1 MVEEQLYLRLAY
13 IWIGMVQNKDMN
25 TEKKALIKV
34 NMITDQPG
42 RALLLFALP
51 MILGNLFQ
59 QFYNIM
65 DSVVVGRF
73 VGEEALASVG
83 ASYSITNV
91 FIAIAIGGG
100 IGSSVV
106 VSQFLGAKQT
116 GNMKTAISTTLI
128 NFLTLG
134 VILGVLGLGLNEQI
148 LAWMNTPDNVFHDAS
163 IYLSIYFMGLPF
175 LFMYNVQA
183 AVYQSLGDSVT
194 PLCLLIFSS
203 VLNIVLDLLFVLQF
217 GMGVMGVAVATLIAQ
232 GISAVISFC
241 LLVKRLRSYE
251 ASEPFHYYDSK
262 MMVHML
268 RVAIPSTLQQSIVHI
283 GMLMVQSVVN
293 VFGSAVMAGFAAG
306 TRIESICIVPMLAI
320 GNAMSTF
327 TAQNIGAGQTERVK
341 KGYHSCCAMV
351 GIFALVICVIM
362 EGFGEIFIQ
371 SFLSAGGAEEAFR
384 TGMSYVR
391 FISFFYVFIGLK
403 ATTDGL
409 LRGAGDV
416 IVFTAANLVNLAI
429 RVTVAAVFAPIIGV
443 QAVWYAV
450 PIGWASNFIISF
462 FRYLNGRWGQVRLI
476 S

>member
-1 MVEEQLYLRLAY
+1 M
-13 IWIGMVQNKDMN
+13 K
-25 TEKKALIKV
+25 TEKKAV
-34 NMITDQPG
+34 NMITDSPG
-42 RALLLFALP
+42 RALLLFSLP

-65 DSVVVGRF
+65 DSIVVGRF

-106 VSQFLGAKQT
+106 VSQFLGARQI

-134 VILGVLGLGLNEQI
+134 LFFGGLGFAFNQQI
-148 LAWMNTPDNVFHDAS
+148 LTFMNTPENVFQDAS
-163 IYLSIYFMGLPF
+163 VYLSIYFVGLPF

-183 AVYQSLGDSVT
+183 SIFQSLGDSKT
-194 PLCLLIFSS
+194 PLYLLVFSS
-203 VLNIVLDLLFVLQF
+203 LLNIVLDLLFVLLF
-217 GMGVMGVAVATLIAQ
+217 CWGVAGVAVATLMAQ
-232 GISAVISFC
+232 GLSAVISF
-241 LLVKRLRSYE
+241 LILMNRLRSYE
-251 ASEPFHYYDSK
+251 RTEAFRFYDWG
-262 MMVHML
+262 MMLHML
-268 RVAIPSTLQQSIVHI
+268 RVAVPSTLQQSIVHV
-283 GMLMVQSVVN
+283 GMLLVQSVVN

-327 TAQNIGAGQTERVK
+327 TAQNMGAEDTSRVK
-341 KGYHSCCAMV
+341 KGYRCCCGMV
-351 GIFALVICVIM
+351 GVFAVLICVIM
-362 EGFGEIFIQ
+362 EVWGDVFIR
-371 SFLSAGGAEEAFR
+371 SFLNEGSAAEAFQ
-384 TGMSYVR
+384 TGMSYIR
-391 FISFFYVFIGLK
+391 FISFFYVCIGLK

-416 IVFTAANLVNLAI
+416 VVFTAANLVNLAI
-429 RVTVAAVFAPIIGV
+429 RVSVAAVFAPIMGV

-450 PIGWASNFIISF
+450 PMGWSANFLISF
-462 FRYLNGRWGQVRLI
+462 SRYLTGKWERIRLI

>member
-1 MVEEQLYLRLAY
+1 MD
-13 IWIGMVQNKDMN
+13 QNNSMKTN
-25 TEKKALIKV
+25 RKAV
-34 NMITDQPG
+34 NMITDSPG

-65 DSVVVGRF
+65 DSVVVGQY

-116 GNMKTAISTTLI
+116 GKMKTAISTTLI

-134 VILGVLGLGLNEQI
+134 VVFSGLGLLLNEQI
-148 LAWMNTPDNVFHDAS
+148 LGWMNTPDNVFHDAS
-163 IYLSIYFMGLPF
+163 VYLSIYFLGLPF

-183 AVYQSLGDSVT
+183 AVFQSLGDSKT
-194 PLCLLIFSS
+194 PLYLLVFSS
-203 VLNIVLDLLFVLQF
+203 VLNIVLDLLFVIQF
-217 GMGVMGVAVATLIAQ
+217 HSGVAGVAVATLIAQ
-232 GISAVISFC
+232 GLSAIISFAI
-241 LLVKRLRSYE
+241 LMKRLRTYE
-251 ASEPFHYYDSK
+251 TTEGFRLYDLS
-262 MMVHML
+262 MMLHMMQ
-268 RVAIPSTLQQSIVHI
+268 VAIPSTLQQSIVHI

-327 TAQNIGAGQTERVK
+327 GAQNIGAGQNDRVK
-341 KGYHSCCAMV
+341 KGYRCCCAMV
-351 GIFALVICVIM
+351 GVFAVVICVIM
-362 EGFGEIFIQ
+362 ELWGDIFIK
-371 SFLSAGGAEEAFR
+371 SFLNEGSAKEAFQ

-429 RVTVAAVFAPIIGV
+429 RVIVAAVFAPVIGV

-450 PIGWASNFIISF
+450 PMGWSANFLISF
-462 FRYLNGRWGQVRLI
+462 LRYISGKWEKVRLI